1 MPLAG
6 ALTLDDDASAA
17 QDQRAWE
24 EAGQAALGAP
34 LWDLV
39 QNKKPKAQGAQRPA
53 SPRKVAVP
61 RSFTA
66 LRESNADSRRTYAAQ
81 ASRW

>member
-1 MPLAG
+1 MRYP
-6 ALTLDDDASAA
+6 A

-39 QNKKPKAQGAQRPA
+39 QNKKPVPLGAPLRRLQQL
-53 SPRKVAVP
+53 S
-61 RSFTA
+61 RSSSD
-66 LRESNADSRRTYAAQ
+66 LR
-81 ASRW
+81 